1 MQYTHVQ
8 TLKVIG
14 GLPPLRLR
22 FSIHKYLISAFS
34 TFQRLLAGLNST
46 KMVWEFGMVDDYDLE
61 PVRSDCDYPLEALL
75 HVPNANNVLEQ
86 KLTSVEK
93 DLYQMV
99 VPRLVALATSRFYS
113 SLIFFTD
120 GSKSEAGTS
129 FGVYHSDIQFLS

>member
-34 TFQRLLAGLNST
+34 IFQRLLAGLSST

-61 PVRSDCDYPLEALL
+61 PVRSDCDDPLEALL
-75 HVPNANNVLEQ
+75 HVPNVNNV
-86 KLTSVEK
+86 VE
-93 DLYQMV
+93 
-99 VPRLVALATSRFYS
+99 
-113 SLIFFTD
+113 
-120 GSKSEAGTS
+120 
-129 FGVYHSDIQFLS
+129 